1 MWFIF
6 GILLILAALAL
17 NAGVVGEP
25 VETQP
30 LAHWMF
36 WIGMIIF
43 IVPLLFMLG
52 VFGILVGVVRD

>member
-6 GILLILAALAL
+6 GLLLILAALAL

-25 VETQP
+25 DKTQP

-36 WIGMIIF
+36 WIGILIF
-43 IVPLLFMLG
+43 IIPLLFTLG
-52 VFGILVGVVRD
+52 VFGTFIAAAR